1 MTNTEAM
8 HILTKLI
15 NNVPHSRGDGKSL
28 TKSQIIEALAMG
40 IYALTEQEKN
50 DKRRN
55 QMTAC
60 EVILGILT
68 TINIL
73 FAFANAKE
81 HDICQVVINCTIAL
95 IAMMS
100 ICRQEYQYLWKY

>member
-1 MTNTEAM
+1 
-8 HILTKLI
+8 
-15 NNVPHSRGDGKSL
+15 
-28 TKSQIIEALAMG
+28 
-40 IYALTEQEKN
+40 
-50 DKRRN
+50 
-55 QMTAC
+55 MTAC

-73 FAFANAKE
+73 LAFANAKE

-100 ICRQEYQYLWKY
+100 ICR